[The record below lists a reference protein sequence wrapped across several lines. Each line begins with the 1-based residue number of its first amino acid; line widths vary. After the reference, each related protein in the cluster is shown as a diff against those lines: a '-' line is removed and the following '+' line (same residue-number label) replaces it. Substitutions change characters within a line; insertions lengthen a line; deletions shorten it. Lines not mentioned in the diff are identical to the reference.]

1 MIPCQK
7 AVIKIYLLPPVA
19 WIIVKVTIYQK
30 FKIWKITILFET
42 LLNKFFTLTNKAVD
56 LDVIFGTG
64 LFSALG
70 GASGGF
76 L

>member
-7 AVIKIYLLPPVA
+7 AVIKIYLLSPVA

-30 FKIWKITILFET
+30 FKIWKIQNYLKH
-42 LLNKFFTLTNKAVD
+42 LLNKFFTLANKAVD